1 MSFKLLRDLE
11 IKVTDLL
18 LFIFPKKERLK
29 GEREE
34 GRKRE
39 GRRGGRKGEQSGREG
54 EREGERNPNHQTASR
69 VNPGKNSP
77 RERDAY

>member
-39 GRRGGRKGEQSGREG
+39 GRRGGRKG
-54 EREGERNPNHQTASR
+54 A
-69 VNPGKNSP
+69 
-77 RERDAY
+77 